1 MSNSLF
7 SADEALHDI
16 TVSKEMAKKIYLPPL
31 PPQSPSTPPQSP
43 SSPPQSPSPQSPS
56 SSFEELVF
64 RSLDII
70 SKQILSLQSSVD
82 RIESMVFKKKPIP
95 TASTVFVPAAFTVAS
110 TESIFT
116 ASTVSVPAAFTVAST
131 ESVPTA
137 STLSVPAAFT
147 VSSTDSVPTA
157 STLSDPAASTA
168 SYSTAAFTASDPTAV
183 FNSIPPIDITSLYS
197 SGPFLPML
205 TESSTTT
212 CTINTADIS
221 ESSTRAKTVDVSGCV
236 GFIKK
241 EMNNMF
247 TLEEL
252 ATSRAKA
259 TTRKYKGSVK
269 QMKALS
275 PRRLGLILG
284 RARKIFRDE
293 YDSIKSLNEVVNGKC
308 RKATN
313 RFKT

>member
-7 SADEALHDI
+7 SADEALHDT
-16 TVSKEMAKKIYLPPL
+16 TVSTELAEKIYLPPP
-31 PPQSPSTPPQSP
+31 PPQSPSPPPQSP
-43 SSPPQSPSPQSPS
+43 SSPPQSPS

-70 SKQILSLQSSVD
+70 SKQISSLQPSVD

-110 TESIFT
+110 TES
-116 ASTVSVPAAFTVAST
+116 
-131 ESVPTA
+131 VPTA

-147 VSSTDSVPTA
+147 TA
-157 STLSDPAASTA
+157 STSSDPAPSTVSDSTAASTA
-168 SYSTAAFTASDPTAV
+168 SDPTAAFTASDSTAAFTASDSTAAFTASDSTAV
-183 FNSIPPIDITSLYS
+183 FNSIQPIDITSLYS

-221 ESSTRAKTVDVSGCV
+221 ESTRAKTVDVSRCV
-236 GFIKK
+236 GFIKR

-247 TLEEL
+247 TMEEL

-284 RARKIFRDE
+284 RARKNFRDE